1 MRGFLF
7 LLSLL
12 AAAAAGGYFTKPSDG
27 MHRGVA
33 TMLMQQ
39 GKVPRPDA
47 ATGRY
52 EFSDFH
58 VATLSRMSSGGA
70 DVLQCWGAFTR
81 FLCIGPAAAAQAP
94 GL

>member
-7 LLSLL
+7 LLILL
-12 AAAAAGGYFTKPSDG
+12 TAAGAGGYLTKPSEG

-33 TMLMQQ
+33 SMLMQT

-70 DVLQCWGAFTR
+70 DILQCWGAFTR
-81 FLCIGPAAAAQAP
+81 FMCIGPADAAQPPAP
-94 GL
+94 